1 MMKCWRIDI
10 HRRFSLYLSG
20 ELPPDR
26 VQRVEDP
33 LLDCG
38 TCRDRLA
45 HLRLGHRLAMQ
56 MPRVTPARDPWDA
69 IEAAIDREAASGA
82 REKLLAPGA
91 SSLGPLAAAWRKR
104 LLNPA
109 FALGLI
115 AIVMT
120 VLLVVQ
126 SRPANRYAAPE
137 QEIGLATFEAIDRG
151 EFHAV
156 SISDIERNNKPH
168 IVAEGYVSEV
178 RVNDED
184 GDLSFK
190 LVDSLQSEGPFIV
203 CEIIDPIKLA
213 PPPVGSRVR
222 VYGVSRYD
230 GQDNHNWYEVHPVL
244 NIEVVR

>member
-1 MMKCWRIDI
+1 MKCWRIDL
-10 HRRFSLYLSG
+10 HRRYSLYLDG
-20 ELPPDR
+20 ELTPDR
-26 VQRVEDP
+26 VKRVEDH

-38 TCRDRLA
+38 TCRDRVA
-45 HLRLGHRLAMQ
+45 HLRLGHRLAAQ

-69 IEAAIDREAASGA
+69 IEAAIEREAASGSPA
-82 REKLLAPGA
+82 RLAAPGA
-91 SSLGPLAAAWRKR
+91 NRRGPLVADWRRR

-109 FALGLI
+109 FALGLV

-120 VLLVVQ
+120 VLLIVQ
-126 SRPANRYAAPE
+126 SRSAKRYASSE
-137 QEIGLATFEAIDRG
+137 QEVGLATFEAIDRG

-156 SISDIERNNKPH
+156 SISNIDHNNKPH
-168 IVAEGYVSEV
+168 IVAEGYVSEI

-190 LVDSLQSEGPFIV
+190 LVDNLQNEGPFIV

-213 PPPVGSRVR
+213 PPLVGSRVR